1 MASFNTEDVAG
12 IAQSDAT
19 GVAKY
24 HGLQE
29 RLANDVKASVSK
41 PELATD
47 GSGETDGSD
56 ADDN

>member
-47 GSGETDGSD
+47 GSGETAETDETE
-56 ADDN
+56 N

>member
-12 IAQSDAT
+12 IAQADAT

-29 RLANDVKASVSK
+29 RLANDVTAGVEK
-41 PELATD
+41 PELVTD
-47 GSGETDGSD
+47 GSGP
-56 ADDN
+56 DDD

>member
-47 GSGETDGSD
+47 GSGDPDATDD
-56 ADDN
+56 EE